1 MTKLRCTAL
10 CAAFGLALA
19 FALPAD
25 AQVPQTR
32 TLKMQSSWPASL
44 TLQEN
49 FNYFAERVGKLSAGT
64 LKIDAMSAGQV
75 VPVSMSGVWRPGSLV
90 AST

>member
-64 LKIDAMSAGQV
+64 LKIRPRASKSTRLPVGET
-75 VPVSMSGVWRPGSLV
+75 VPF
-90 AST
+90 